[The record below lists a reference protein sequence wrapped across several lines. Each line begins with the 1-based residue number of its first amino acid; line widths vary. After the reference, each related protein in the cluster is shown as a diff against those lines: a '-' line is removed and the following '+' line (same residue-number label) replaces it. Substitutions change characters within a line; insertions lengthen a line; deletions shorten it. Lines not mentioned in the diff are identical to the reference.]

1 VQISYPKSFL
11 KLLLIG
17 FALVMLPLIA
27 AFINANIQFNKL
39 TKQSLFNMSQAVEST
54 RSSQILL
61 EELAIMERSAR
72 QYFVLHDQL
81 LLTNFSKA
89 HERLSNALNTLSQ
102 QPIAKPQQAQLITFS
117 NQESILYAT
126 VSNAT
131 TLTEFDENMAQT
143 FGTLTNQANEIVTI
157 NNQLIDK
164 EAALF
169 KAKVSQVKKSLFW
182 QMLTIFPFVL
192 IIAGLITWMIVRPI
206 RRMDAAISQLGKG
219 DYEHVIE
226 INGPGDLRQLG
237 LRLDWLRIALKD
249 LQQQKQRFL
258 QQASHE
264 LKTPLTAIR
273 EAGELLNDGVAGA
286 LTPQQNKI
294 VSILRDNSLRLQ
306 KMIENLLKYTE
317 IQFNATHVKPSQ
329 QALPE
334 MIGKI
339 LQAYALT
346 IAHKKIKV
354 KTQIE
359 PIIMLV
365 ESEKLHTILDN
376 LISNAVKYTP
386 ENGEIIVQASVTK
399 SIIAKP
405 MVTIEVKDT
414 GPGISDAIQNG
425 LFTPFYHGEQAQSS
439 LVGSSGLGL
448 FIAKEAAEA
457 LHGELSLAENKKN
470 ITNAA
475 GAKTMGAHF
484 ILRLPL
490 SAN

>member
-1 VQISYPKSFL
+1 
-11 KLLLIG
+11 
-17 FALVMLPLIA
+17 MLPLIA
-27 AFINANIQFNKL
+27 ASINANIQFNKL

-61 EELAIMERSAR
+61 KELAIMERSAR

-81 LLTNFSKA
+81 LLSNFSKA
-89 HERLSNALNTLSQ
+89 HERLSHALNTLSQ
-102 QPIAKPQQAQLITFS
+102 QPIARPQQAQLITFS

-126 VSNAT
+126 VSNT
-131 TLTEFDENMAQT
+131 NPLTEFDETMART
-143 FGTLTNQANEIVTI
+143 FSTLTSQANDIVTK

-169 KAKVSQVKKSLFW
+169 KTKVSQVKKSLFW
-182 QMLTIFPFVL
+182 QMLTIFPFVV
-192 IIAGLITWMIVRPI
+192 IIAGLITWMIARPI
-206 RRMDAAISQLGKG
+206 RRMDAAISQLGNG

-226 INGPGDLRQLG
+226 INGPGDLRRLG

-286 LTPQQNKI
+286 LNPQQHKV

-317 IQFNATHVKPSQ
+317 IQFNATQAKPSQ

-346 IAHKKIKV
+346 IAHKKIMV

-365 ESEKLHTILDN
+365 DSEKLHTIIDN

-386 ENGEIIVQASVTK
+386 EQGEIIVQASMTK
-399 SIIAKP
+399 SIIAKQ

-425 LFTPFYHGEQAQSS
+425 LFTPFYHGGQAPSS

-457 LHGELSLAENKKN
+457 LNGELTLGEHKKN
-470 ITNAA
+470 TVNAT
-475 GAKTMGAHF
+475 GAKEIGAHF

>member
-1 VQISYPKSFL
+1 
-11 KLLLIG
+11 
-17 FALVMLPLIA
+17 MLPLIA
-27 AFINANIQFNKL
+27 AFINANVQFNKL

-89 HERLSNALNTLSQ
+89 HERLKDALKTLSQ
-102 QPIAKPQQAQLITFS
+102 QPITKPQQAQLAAFS
-117 NQESILYAT
+117 HQESILFNT
-126 VSNAT
+126 VSNASS
-131 TLTEFDENMAQT
+131 LTAFDEAMAQS
-143 FGTLTNQANEIVTI
+143 FSALTNQADEIVAK

-206 RRMDAAISQLGKG
+206 RRMDAAINQLGKG

-226 INGPGDLRQLG
+226 INGPGDLRKLG

-249 LQQQKQRFL
+249 LQLQKQRFL

-273 EAGELLNDGVAGA
+273 EAGELLNDGVAGV
-286 LTPQQNKI
+286 LNPQQKK
-294 VSILRDNSLRLQ
+294 VVAILRDNSLRLQ

-317 IQFNATHVKPSQ
+317 IQFNATHVTPSQ
-329 QALPE
+329 LALPE
-334 MIGKI
+334 MIGNI

-346 IAHKKIKV
+346 IAHKRIIV
-354 KTQIE
+354 KTQLE
-359 PIIMLV
+359 PINMLV
-365 ESEKLHTILDN
+365 DNEKLHTILDN

-386 ENGEIIVQASVTK
+386 ENGEIIVSASITK
-399 SIIAKP
+399 SIITKP

-414 GPGISDAIQNG
+414 GPGIGDAIQNG

-457 LHGELSLAENKKN
+457 LNGELSLAENKKFV
-470 ITNAA
+470 ALMDDH
-475 GAKTMGAHF
+475 KSSGAHF

-490 SAN
+490 IAN

>member
-1 VQISYPKSFL
+1 
-11 KLLLIG
+11 
-17 FALVMLPLIA
+17 MLPLIA
-27 AFINANIQFNKL
+27 AFINANFQFNKL

-54 RSSQILL
+54 RESQILL

-81 LLTNFSKA
+81 LLTNFNKS
-89 HERLSNALNTLSQ
+89 HERLKDALKTLSQ
-102 QPIAKPQQAQLITFS
+102 QPITKPQQAQLIAFTHQETILFS
-117 NQESILYAT
+117 T
-126 VSNAT
+126 VSSASSLST
-131 TLTEFDENMAQT
+131 FDEGMAQS
-143 FGTLTNQANEIVTI
+143 FNTLSDQANEIVAK

-169 KAKVSQVKKSLFW
+169 KAQVSQVKKSLFW

-206 RRMDAAISQLGKG
+206 RRMDTAINQLGKG

-237 LRLDWLRIALKD
+237 LRLDWLRVALKD
-249 LQQQKQRFL
+249 LQLQKQRFL

-273 EAGELLNDGVAGA
+273 EAGELLNDGVAGT
-286 LTPQQNKI
+286 LNPQQNK
-294 VSILRDNSLRLQ
+294 VVAILRDNSLRLQ

-317 IQFNATHVKPSQ
+317 IQFNATHAAPSQ
-329 QALPE
+329 LALPE

-339 LQAYALT
+339 LKTYALT
-346 IAHKKIKV
+346 IAHKRIIV

-359 PIIMLV
+359 PINMLV
-365 ESEKLHTILDN
+365 DNEKLHTILDN

-386 ENGEIIVQASVTK
+386 ENGEIMVQASITK
-399 SIIAKP
+399 SIITKP
-405 MVTIEVKDT
+405 MVTIEVKDN

-457 LHGELSLAENKKN
+457 LNGELSFAENKKFA
-470 ITNAA
+470 TVMDEPQ
-475 GAKTMGAHF
+475 TSGAHF

-490 SAN
+490 IAN